1 MATTSSLVSCQV
13 LLFRFSFLSF
23 LFTFWH
29 WPICGLTAGLS
40 RQLAPTVPHLL
51 RYFWDNTKAFPNPIW
66 FDLGGWFNHIYWFL
80 CRPWK
85 KLMGNIFFFTSLPN
99 SPKVEFWPKLGIN
112 KIYNQKRC
120 HIIFGLLFSAF
131 ILTVST
137 INSLGNMFQTPA
149 SDSVKNMVLLGRC
162 WLTPRHY

>member
-51 RYFWDNTKAFPNPIW
+51 HYFWDNTKAFPNPIW

-120 HIIFGLLFSAF
+120 HIIFGLLFSAVILWLLLFYLNSKTWNNVHIVLSIECQWYF
-131 ILTVST
+131 IL
-137 INSLGNMFQTPA
+137 LGP
-149 SDSVKNMVLLGRC
+149 LI
-162 WLTPRHY
+162 